1 MRSAR
6 SVAREPLVGVAVF
19 VEPGRD
25 LVGAEPRAE
34 VRALHPVV
42 DAVGLA
48 RIAQDLVPP
57 VERGADRAPGVAGG
71 RLDPEVLE
79 RALAQQ
85 PPVGDA
91 VQRDTTGEAGVAGAG
106 RRRPPRA
113 PC

>member
-1 MRSAR
+1 MRSRAL
-6 SVAREPLVGVAVF
+6 VAREPLVGVAAF

-25 LVGAEPRAE
+25 LVGAEARAE

-48 RIAQDLVPP
+48 RVAEDLVPP
-57 VERGADRAPGVAGG
+57 VERGADRAAGVAGG

-79 RALAQQ
+79 RSLAQQ

-91 VQRDTTGEAGVAGAG
+91 VQRDPAGQARVARAGG
-106 RRRPPRA
+106 RRRARA